1 MRVLVTGGA
10 GFIGSNLVEELVK
23 NNTVTVVDNLSSGS
37 LNNLKS
43 AKDKI
48 CFIND
53 ECKNLGHLWSHG
65 HDFDVI
71 FHLGIPSASPMYKE
85 NKTLV
90 GNSINDMIHVM
101 EFAKTGSTKK
111 VIYASSSSLYNG
123 LPPPHAE
130 DMKINVTDYYT
141 EARLG
146 IERIAEL
153 YYKLYGV
160 KSVGLRLFSVY
171 GMHEEAKGKYANI
184 ITQFMWDM
192 KKGKQPTIFGDG
204 KQYRDFTF
212 VKDVVKAFV
221 FMMDR
226 DIGCEVYNVGSGSV
240 SDFNT
245 VVGLLNCMM
254 GTDIK
259 PTYIKN
265 PIQNYV
271 HQTHADTRKIYRL
284 GYEPDYTLERGL
296 DELLN
301 GG

>member
-1 MRVLVTGGA
+1 MKSLVTGGA

-23 NNTVTVVDNLSSGS
+23 NNSVTVLDNLSSGN
-37 LNNLKS
+37 LANLKS
-43 AKDKI
+43 VQDKI

-53 ECKNLGHLWSHG
+53 SCSNISHLWSHSMS
-65 HDFDVI
+65 FDVI
-71 FHLGIPSASPMYKE
+71 FHLGIPSASPMYKQ
-85 NKTLV
+85 NRRLV
-90 GNSINDMIHVM
+90 GDSINDMISVM
-101 EFAKTGSTKK
+101 EFARMGGVKK

-130 DMKINVTDYYT
+130 DMEIKVTDYYT
-141 EARLG
+141 EARLS

-171 GMHEEAKGKYANI
+171 GMHEEAKKNYANI

-192 KKGKQPTIFGDG
+192 KKGKQPVIFGDG

-221 FMMDR
+221 LMMNTDF
-226 DIGCEVYNVGSGSV
+226 GCEVYNVGSGIV
-240 SDFNT
+240 YDFNT
-245 VVGLLNCMM
+245 VVNLLNSMM
-254 GTDIK
+254 GTNIK
-259 PTYIKN
+259 PTYIEN

-271 HQTHADTRKIYRL
+271 HYTHADLRKIRRL
-284 GYEPDYTLERGL
+284 GYEPDYTLSCGVG
-296 DELLN
+296 ELMK